1 MDKKL
6 LTAQPK
12 WDPPFN
18 ETVFREISDSSH
30 RLFSSDRVERAAG
43 ADTTPS
49 MHNRA
54 LPLAQTP
61 LSFEPL
67 FPASYRTGRDTGKPF
82 IVSAS
87 STSAKTDL
95 GVEKLNKIHGWL
107 WLAGRPMPPR
117 PLNYQQASS
126 REIILNENAGMHLVW
141 DVSRRIFL
149 KPLPRYLLSHKFWQN
164 NLATDHEFYKSAF
177 GFMLS
182 YAALIQYESDFF
194 IAKEKHLIPEN
205 LTWESWVDLVNQ
217 LLNSEV
223 DSRVNIRYRY
233 GELRLSRLNKILWMH
248 GYFRGYSFRYQTYGE
263 LITANLAPIAA
274 ATVYIALVLTAMQV
288 GLATPQLADN
298 DAFQRVSYGFA
309 VFSILA
315 PVGVTLFIVLILV
328 FFFFYNSAAT
338 IIFRR
343 KARG

>member
-1 MDKKL
+1 MV
-6 LTAQPK
+6 T
-12 WDPPFN
+12 WNPPFN
-18 ETVFREISDSSH
+18 ETVFRELSDSSC
-30 RLFSSDRVERAAG
+30 FSSDRVEQAAV
-43 ADTTPS
+43 ADTTPA
-49 MHNRA
+49 MHNGA
-54 LPLAQTP
+54 LPLAQIP

-67 FPASYRTGRDTGKPF
+67 FPASYRKKNATRKPF

-87 STSAKTDL
+87 CASAKTDL
-95 GVEKLNKIHGWL
+95 SVEKLNEIYGWL

-126 REIILNENAGMHLVW
+126 REIILNENVDMHLVW

-205 LTWESWVDLVNQ
+205 LTWESWINLVDQ

-223 DSRVNIRYRY
+223 DNRVNSRYRY

-263 LITANLAPIAA
+263 LLTANLAPIAA

-298 DAFQRVSYGFA
+298 DTFQRVSYGFA

-315 PVGVTLFIVLILV
+315 PAGVTLFIVLILIL
-328 FFFFYNSAAT
+328 FFFYNSAAT

>member
-1 MDKKL
+1 M
-6 LTAQPK
+6 AA
-12 WDPPFN
+12 WDPPFS
-18 ETVFREISDSSH
+18 ETVFRELSDSSY
-30 RLFSSDRVERAAG
+30 FSSDRVEQAAG

-49 MHNRA
+49 THNRA

-67 FPASYRTGRDTGKPF
+67 FPASYRTGHDTGKPF

-87 STSAKTDL
+87 CTGAKTDL
-95 GVEKLNKIHGWL
+95 SVEKLNKIHGWL
-107 WLAGRPMPPR
+107 WLAGRPMPAR

-126 REIILNENAGMHLVW
+126 REIILNENACMHLVW

-223 DSRVNIRYRY
+223 DSRVNIRYGY
-233 GELRLSRLNKILWMH
+233 GELRLSRLNKILWMY

-263 LITANLAPIAA
+263 LLTANLALIAA

-298 DAFQRVSYGFA
+298 DTFQRVSYGFA
-309 VFSILA
+309 AKS
-315 PVGVTLFIVLILV
+315 
-328 FFFFYNSAAT
+328 
-338 IIFRR
+338 
-343 KARG
+343 